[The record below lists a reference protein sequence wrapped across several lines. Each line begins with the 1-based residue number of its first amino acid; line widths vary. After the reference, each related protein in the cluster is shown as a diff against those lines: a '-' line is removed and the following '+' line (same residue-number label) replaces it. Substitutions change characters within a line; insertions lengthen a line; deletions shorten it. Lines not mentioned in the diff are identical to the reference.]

1 MFNPKRSFQAILSP
15 LRPAPVLGQS
25 GGHPVSIRANHL
37 YLASSGRGRHDD
49 HAGHDH
55 DDHAGH
61 DHDDHAGHDH
71 DDHAGHDHDDHAG
84 HDHDDHSGHGHDDHS
99 GHGHDDHSG
108 HGHDDHSGHGHDDH
122 GHGGHD
128 HHDELRFA
136 SRRSLIIGLVLI
148 TTYMF
153 AEIVGGVLSGSL
165 ALIADAGHMAT
176 DAAAIA
182 LALLAMWLADKGP
195 TAERTFGFY
204 RTEILAALF
213 NAVSL
218 WIIAGYILYEAY
230 HRVVDVPH
238 IDGPLMMIVGVGGL
252 IINIITA
259 WVLHGASQHS
269 LNVEGAFQHV
279 LGDLLGSV
287 AVVVSGIFILLWEW
301 YIADPILSVLI
312 ALFIVYNTRHLV
324 RKIAVVLV
332 EGTPPHIDLYEVFDS
347 LEDVEGVTIVHD
359 LHVWTISSG
368 YDALSAHVLV
378 DRGYPGTFD
387 DLLNELR
394 AVAKSEYGITHVT
407 LQMEYSTTECDEAH
421 PPWSLLTEKRLE
433 RTERQLGIDL
443 AD

>member
-1 MFNPKRSFQAILSP
+1 MLNLRRSLEEFLLP
-15 LRPAPVLGQS
+15 RRPALGAS
-25 GGHPVSIRANHL
+25 AAGPFHVGANHL
-37 YLASSGRGRHDD
+37 YMASSGRHEGHGHNGHGDHDD
-49 HAGHDH
+49 NGHSGHDRNGHAGHD
-55 DDHAGH
+55 
-61 DHDDHAGHDH
+61 DHDGH
-71 DDHAGHDHDDHAG
+71 
-84 HDHDDHSGHGHDDHS
+84 DHSGHDDHDHHDHNGHDDH
-99 GHGHDDHSG
+99 D
-108 HGHDDHSGHGHDDH
+108 GHDDH
-122 GHGGHD
+122 GHGGHDGHDHSGHD

-136 SRRSLIIGLVLI
+136 SRRSLIIGLALI
-148 TTYMF
+148 STYMF
-153 AEIVGGVLSGSL
+153 VEIVGGLLSGSL
-165 ALIADAGHMAT
+165 ALLADAGHMAT

-218 WIIAGYILYEAY
+218 WVIAGYILYEAY
-230 HRVVDVPH
+230 HRLVDVPH
-238 IDGPLMMIVGVGGL
+238 IEGVLMMVVGVGGL
-252 IINIITA
+252 IINLITA

-287 AVVVSGIFILLWEW
+287 AVVISGIFILTLEW
-301 YIADPILSVLI
+301 FIVDPILSVLI

-378 DRGYPGTFD
+378 DRSYPGTFD

-394 AVAKSEYGITHVT
+394 DVVKGKYGITHVT

-421 PPWSLLTEKRLE
+421 PAWSLLTEKRLE
-433 RTERQLGIDL
+433 RAERLLEGDF
-443 AD
+443 AN

>member
-1 MFNPKRSFQAILSP
+1 MRSLQEILSP
-15 LRPAPVLGQS
+15 WKTAPAVAVPGGPVRIGS
-25 GGHPVSIRANHL
+25 NHL
-37 YLASSGRGRHDD
+37 YMASSGRHE
-49 HAGHDH
+49 GHGHNGHGDH
-55 DDHAGH
+55 DDHGQNGH
-61 DHDDHAGHDH
+61 ESHDRNGHV
-71 DDHAGHDHDDHAG
+71 
-84 HDHDDHSGHGHDDHS
+84 GHDDHD
-99 GHGHDDHSG
+99 HDGHDDHD
-108 HGHDDHSGHGHDDH
+108 HGEHDHAAHDDHDHAGHDDH
-122 GHGGHD
+122 GHGEHDDHGHGGHDGHDHSGHD

-148 TTYMF
+148 STYMF
-153 AEIVGGVLSGSL
+153 VEIVGGLLSGSL
-165 ALIADAGHMAT
+165 ALLADAGHMAT

-218 WIIAGYILYEAY
+218 WVVAGYILYEAY
-230 HRVVDVPH
+230 HRFVDVPH
-238 IDGPLMMIVGVGGL
+238 IEGVLMMVVGVGGL

-287 AVVVSGIFILLWEW
+287 AVVVSGIFILTLEW

-312 ALFIVYNTRHLV
+312 ALFIVYNTRHLI

-387 DLLNELR
+387 DLLNSLR
-394 AVAKSEYGITHVT
+394 EVVKGKYGITHVT

-421 PPWSLLTEKRLE
+421 PAWSLLTEKRLE
-433 RTERQLGIDL
+433 RTERQLGLDS
-443 AD
+443 AN

>member
-1 MFNPKRSFQAILSP
+1 MRSLQEILSP
-15 LRPAPVLGQS
+15 RKPAHAVASGTPVRIGS
-25 GGHPVSIRANHL
+25 SHL
-37 YLASSGRGRHDD
+37 YMASSGRHE
-49 HAGHDH
+49 GHGHNGHGDH
-55 DDHAGH
+55 DDRDHDGHGDQDRNGHADHVGH
-61 DHDDHAGHDH
+61 DD
-71 DDHAGHDHDDHAG
+71 
-84 HDHDDHSGHGHDDHS
+84 HGHDDREHEDHDHD
-99 GHGHDDHSG
+99 GHDGHDD
-108 HGHDDHSGHGHDDH
+108 HGHDDH
-122 GHGGHD
+122 GHGGHDHSGHD

-148 TTYMF
+148 STYMF
-153 AEIVGGVLSGSL
+153 VEIVGGLLSGSL
-165 ALIADAGHMAT
+165 ALLADAGHMAT

-218 WIIAGYILYEAY
+218 WVVAGYILYEAY
-230 HRVVDVPH
+230 HRFVDVPH
-238 IDGPLMMIVGVGGL
+238 IEGVLMMVVGVGGL

-287 AVVVSGIFILLWEW
+287 AVVISGIFILTLEW
-301 YIADPILSVLI
+301 YIVDPILSVLI

-378 DRGYPGTFD
+378 DRGYDGTFD

-394 AVAKSEYGITHVT
+394 EVVKGKYGITHVT

-421 PPWSLLTEKRLE
+421 PAWSLLTEKRLE
-433 RTERQLGIDL
+433 RAERLL
-443 AD
+443 

>member
-1 MFNPKRSFQAILSP
+1 MLDLRRSLQEILSP
-15 LRPAPVLGQS
+15 WRPAPALGADAA
-25 GGHPVSIRANHL
+25 GPARVSPNHL
-37 YLASSGRGRHDD
+37 YMASSGRHE
-49 HAGHDH
+49 GHGHNGHGDH
-55 DDHAGH
+55 DDHGH
-61 DHDDHAGHDH
+61 DGHGGHGRNGHDGRDDHGRD
-71 DDHAGHDHDDHAG
+71 
-84 HDHDDHSGHGHDDHS
+84 
-99 GHGHDDHSG
+99 
-108 HGHDDHSGHGHDDH
+108 GHDDH
-122 GHGGHD
+122 GHDDHDDHGHDHGGHDGHDDHDDHDDHGHDGHDHSGHD

-136 SRRSLIIGLVLI
+136 SRRSLIFGLVLI
-148 TTYMF
+148 STYMF
-153 AEIVGGVLSGSL
+153 VEIVGGLLSGSL
-165 ALIADAGHMAT
+165 ALLADAGHMAT

-218 WIIAGYILYEAY
+218 WVVAGYILYEAY
-230 HRVVDVPH
+230 HRFVDVPH
-238 IDGPLMMIVGVGGL
+238 IEGVLMMVVGVGGL
-252 IINIITA
+252 IINLITA

-287 AVVVSGIFILLWEW
+287 AVVVSGVFILTLEW
-301 YIADPILSVLI
+301 YIVDPILSVLI

-368 YDALSAHVLV
+368 YDALSAHILV
-378 DRGYPGTFD
+378 DRGYHGTFD

-394 AVAKSEYGITHVT
+394 EVVKGKYGITHVT

-421 PPWSLLTEKRLE
+421 PAWSLLTEKRLE
-433 RTERQLGIDL
+433 RAERLLEGDF